1 MLIEKVDDMYEHL
14 ANFSKV
20 EKHKNESNT
29 KVK

>member
-1 MLIEKVDDMYEHL
+1 MLIEKVDDMCEHL
-14 ANFSKV
+14 GNFSKV